1 MGVNRTSPHGVL
13 SLLVNQ
19 IQSLHRNGN
28 SNKINHNTEKKEK
41 NTYQETSFVTVLNKH
56 RCIFQK
62 RKLNQQNQKIHTE
75 NNNTFHPL
83 GKPIDGIT
91 HKKNVP

>member
-28 SNKINHNTEKKEK
+28 SNKTNYNIEKKEK
-41 NTYQETSFVTVLNKH
+41 NTYQETSFVTV
-56 RCIFQK
+56 
-62 RKLNQQNQKIHTE
+62 
-75 NNNTFHPL
+75 P
-83 GKPIDGIT
+83 
-91 HKKNVP
+91 